1 MLYNNI
7 FVECDRQ
14 PPFLSGR
21 VRTEKEE
28 GKETTTKK
36 GNQTT
41 GANFGRGDTI
51 MVSRT
56 LEEEVNNNKKA
67 AEEERKKKS
76 SIYLPCFK
84 RDGRSRLFRR
94 LTYKSTPFFPE
105 QKLPSLPPSNYP

>member
-1 MLYNNI
+1 MAFFERMLYNNI

-76 SIYLPCFK
+76 SIYLPPVSK
-84 RDGRSRLFRR
+84 GTEGVDYSGD
-94 LTYKSTPFFPE
+94 
-105 QKLPSLPPSNYP
+105 